1 MTRRFWGVVSQGNC
15 NGIITFSVNYGFW
28 FNRLRTQLINRP
40 IFIFSSYGGIS
51 PWILLRCGQL
61 FTVSGLGIW
70 SCLDGMLCLAYVFG
84 NSIWMRLSK
93 CSTTKPLTLCTIS
106 LSRPSNV
113 LKSKLISTP
122 SIPSSRCTW
131 VVMKVV
137 LLASSKSA

>member
-1 MTRRFWGVVSQGNC
+1 MGSSLF
-15 NGIITFSVNYGFW
+15 
-28 FNRLRTQLINRP
+28 LRIMAVGLIALGQLQLINRP
-40 IFIFSSYGGIS
+40 ISIFSSYGGIS